1 MKDQVVAAR
10 GGKRTAAAK
19 GRSATFTQRP
29 ARRDSAVKGGA
40 SGGRMR
46 RLFAYLPMAA
56 RVILVIAAAVM
67 IFVGYRTASSASL
80 FQVRRIDVTGTSRTS
95 PDEITSLV
103 RRAAAKS
110 GVWRADLPAISAEL
124 ERLPGVKTAV
134 VSRVLPD
141 GLRVRI
147 KERVPAGVVRTLS
160 GNFVWTDEDAVV
172 LREMTPTDQIPS
184 FFIRGW
190 NEDATEAA
198 RLENVERVQKYL
210 ELVREWSAAGL
221 SERVSEVNL
230 MDIRDIRAQLTGSD
244 SQVEVRLGGQDPA
257 KRLKNALNTLDDY
270 RPLAQGSLITYV
282 DITQGTRAILGY
294 ATGAQ
299 IAAAGDA
306 PIDPVGQPVDPAA
319 SNKRVKVTAAANG
332 VANSRDANGT
342 ANGQKNSKP
351 RAKQTD
357 SQRSGNKNKPRDEAK
372 ALTRSRRTG

>member
-10 GGKRTAAAK
+10 GGKRTPPAK

-29 ARRDSAVKGGA
+29 ARRDSGVKGGG

-56 RVILVIAAAVM
+56 RVILVIAAAVL

-95 PDEITSLV
+95 PDEIVSLV
-103 RRAAAKS
+103 RRAAGKS
-110 GVWRADLPAISAEL
+110 GVWRADLPGISAEL
-124 ERLPGVKTAV
+124 ERLPGIKTAV

-147 KERVPAGVVRTLS
+147 NERVPAGVVRTIS

-172 LREMTPTDQIPS
+172 LREMTPADQIPS

-210 ELVREWSAAGL
+210 ELVREWGAAGL
-221 SERVSEVNL
+221 IDRVSEVNL
-230 MDIRDIRAQLTGSD
+230 MDIRDLRAQLTGAD
-244 SQVEVRLGGQDPA
+244 SQIEVRLGGQDPA
-257 KRLKNALNTLDDY
+257 TRLKNALHTLDGY
-270 RPLAQGSLITYV
+270 RPLPQGSLITYV

-299 IAAAGDA
+299 ISAAGDA
-306 PIDPVGQPVDPAA
+306 AIDQVAQPADLAA
-319 SNKRVKVTAAANG
+319 SNKRVRVAAAANG
-332 VANSRDANGT
+332 GASSRDVNAAASRQPKVKPGT
-342 ANGQKNSKP
+342 KP
-351 RAKQTD
+351 D
-357 SQRSGNKNKPRDEAK
+357 SERSGNKHKPRDEAK
-372 ALTRSRRTG
+372 TLTRSRRAG